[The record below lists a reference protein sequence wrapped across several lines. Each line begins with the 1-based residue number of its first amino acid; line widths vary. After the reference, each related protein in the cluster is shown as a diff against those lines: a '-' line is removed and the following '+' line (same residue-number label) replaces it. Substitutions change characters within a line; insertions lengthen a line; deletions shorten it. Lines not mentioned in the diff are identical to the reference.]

1 MISVIV
7 IGKNEAARIGGCMQS
22 IRDAMGVML
31 HEIVYV
37 DSRSSDNSAA
47 IARRWGARCFI
58 LSEEQT
64 TAGLGRLV
72 GTKEAQG
79 EYLLFLDA
87 DMQLRRGFLEAAMMT
102 MAKEGYDG
110 ATGMREDVY
119 MKDGKAVSRV
129 KNYFGCTAQ
138 RIAPEF
144 GGALFIKKDALLK
157 AGGWS
162 ADTIACEEA
171 ELHARI
177 NAAGLRIVE
186 LPVQMITH
194 TDAVRDNRG
203 LAGAVFSKRR
213 LGEGQALRCAMA
225 AGKARAYIRHEK
237 QKFTLFAA
245 DLACLLL
252 LLVYPALGLLLGCF
266 AQAMQL
272 GFFLSRKRIRAFLA
286 QKLFFFS
293 LPLGML
299 TYRIR
304 SREYTAI

>member
-7 IGKNEAARIGGCMQS
+7 IGKNEAARIGSCMKS
-22 IRDAMGVML
+22 IKDAMGVML

-37 DSRSSDNSAA
+37 DSRSQDDSPA
-47 IARRWGARCFI
+47 IAKRWGARCYV
-58 LSEEQT
+58 LEHPDT

-72 GTKEAQG
+72 GTLEAKG

-87 DMQLRRGFLEAAMMT
+87 DMQLHKGFLEAAMMT
-102 MAKEGYDG
+102 MAQESYDG
-110 ATGMREDVY
+110 ATGIRDDLY
-119 MKDGKAVSRV
+119 LKDGKAVSRV
-129 KNYFGCTAQ
+129 NNYFGCTQ
-138 RIAPEF
+138 KRIVPEF

-171 ELHARI
+171 ELHAR
-177 NAAGLRIVE
+177 AKDAGLRIVE
-186 LPVQMITH
+186 LPVPMITH

-203 LAGAVFSKRR
+203 LLGMIVSKRR

-225 AGKARAYIRHEK
+225 AGKARAYVTHEK

-245 DLACLLL
+245 DLACLIL
-252 LLVYPALGLLLGCF
+252 LLVYPAMGLLLGCF
-266 AQAMQL
+266 AQTMQL
-272 GFFLSRKRIRAFLA
+272 GFFLARKRIRAFVS
-286 QKLFFFS
+286 QKLFFFY

-299 TYRIR
+299 SYRVR
-304 SREYTAI
+304 PRGYAEF

>member
-37 DSRSSDNSAA
+37 DSRSSDDSAA

-87 DMQLRRGFLEAAMMT
+87 DMQLHRGFLEAAMMT

-225 AGKARAYIRHEK
+225 AGKACAYIRHEK

-252 LLVYPALGLLLGCF
+252 LLVYPAMGLLLGCF

>member
-37 DSRSSDNSAA
+37 DSRSSDDSAA

-87 DMQLRRGFLEAAMMT
+87 DMQLHRGFLEAAMMT
-102 MAKEGYDG
+102 MAKESYDG

-252 LLVYPALGLLLGCF
+252 LLVYPAMGLLLGCF

>member
-7 IGKNEAARIGGCMQS
+7 IGKNEAARIGSCMKS
-22 IRDAMGVML
+22 IKDAMGVML

-37 DSRSSDNSAA
+37 DSRSSDDSAA

-87 DMQLRRGFLEAAMMT
+87 DMQLHRGFLEAAMMT

-252 LLVYPALGLLLGCF
+252 LLVYPAMGLLLGCF